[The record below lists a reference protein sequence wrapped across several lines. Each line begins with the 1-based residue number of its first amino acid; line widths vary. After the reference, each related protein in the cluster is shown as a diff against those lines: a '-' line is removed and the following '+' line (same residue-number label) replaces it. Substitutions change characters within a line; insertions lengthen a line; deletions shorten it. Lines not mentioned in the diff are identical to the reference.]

1 MDNGEE
7 RLASELSF
15 AGKGLGSF
23 IFGMFV
29 ILFAK

>member
-1 MDNGEE
+1 MGREDQ
-7 RLASELSF
+7 ASELAF